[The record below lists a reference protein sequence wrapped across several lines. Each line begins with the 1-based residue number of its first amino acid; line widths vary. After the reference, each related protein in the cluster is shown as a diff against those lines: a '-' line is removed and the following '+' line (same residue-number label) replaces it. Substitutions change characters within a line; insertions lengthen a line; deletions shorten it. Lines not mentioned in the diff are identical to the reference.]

1 MKKHLWLVAALLVLT
16 LLCACTPAPSPED
29 EIRAF
34 YTEYV
39 EAAKKDRVS
48 AATKY
53 VHFED
58 ERMRE
63 AAKMSSNNTLLLT
76 DILSIEQL
84 SENLWVLEIYYESA
98 AVPDGDTAYHFVGM
112 IDGERKVMRN
122 WENVP
127 AELAQ
132 DIDFTKYMPDYD
144 NIVDIDDIIGI
155 EDIIDIGDI
164 ISEE

>member
-1 MKKHLWLVAALLVLT
+1 MKKHLWLVAALLILT
-16 LLCACTPAPSPED
+16 LLCACSPAPTPED
-29 EIRAF
+29 EIRTF

-39 EAAKKDRVS
+39 EAVKKDRVS
-48 AATKY
+48 ATIQY

-58 ERMRE
+58 KRME
-63 AAKMSSNNTLLLT
+63 AAFTQSSNNTLYLT
-76 DILSIEQL
+76 DILSMEQL
-84 SENLWVLEIYYESA
+84 SDNLWVLEIYYESV
-98 AVPDGDTAYHFVGM
+98 AVPSGNTAYHFVGK

-144 NIVDIDDIIGI
+144 NIVDIDDIIDI
-155 EDIIDIGDI
+155 EDIIDIGDTI
-164 ISEE
+164 PAE